1 MEKQRTSELTL
12 YLELRQGK
20 RLVAVLESIPRENDL
35 ACLLAIL
42 EEEVNRRRKELVRLT
57 DDASGETHD
66 VAFRERRAGY
76 DRRMASDKREAI
88 RLAATR
94 YGS

>member
-1 MEKQRTSELTL
+1 MEKQRTSELNL
-12 YLELRQGK
+12 HLELSQGK
-20 RLVAVLESIPRENDL
+20 RLVAVLEAIPRENDL

-42 EEEVNRRRKELVRLT
+42 ESEVNRRRKELVRLK
-57 DDASGETHD
+57 DDASEEAHE
-66 VAFRERRAGY
+66 VAFRECRARY
-76 DRRMASDKREAI
+76 DRRMASAKREAI